1 MIRER
6 CYFTASFDKRSEI
19 ATLVSILYPITMNL
33 HRHHNIAR
41 YTFWIAQA
49 MAVLSSAFLL
59 IFIGGTLISELI
71 NQVIDIKEDYG
82 VFLFFF
88 SEALVA
94 VAIII
99 SWKRKRRGPV
109 LMLAL
114 TILIMVIW
122 GREDLNIVLL
132 HLPLLFSGLLL
143 LFYSYYKEWI
153 LKRKA

>member
-1 MIRER
+1 MH
-6 CYFTASFDKRSEI
+6 
-19 ATLVSILYPITMNL
+19 L

-41 YTFWIAQA
+41 YIFWIAQA
-49 MAVLSSAFLL
+49 IAVLSSAILL
-59 IFIGGTLISELI
+59 IFIGGTIISELI
-71 NQVIDIKEDYG
+71 NKVIDIKEDYG

-88 SEALVA
+88 CEVLIA
-94 VAIII
+94 VAIIN

-114 TILIMVIW
+114 TILVIVIW
-122 GREDLNIVLL
+122 GREDLNYLLL
-132 HLPLLFSGLLL
+132 HLPLLLSGLLL